1 MEAVSI
7 ASLWSR
13 GNTLRRRFR
22 AHESAGRSA
31 DPTDPARLPPL
42 VAEILGDLVD
52 TYNVFMIGD
61 PTGRDLDQ
69 VRLGPQERDFART
82 VVDAALPIVEA
93 VQASDGVATTE
104 AVGALTEQIQA
115 ACDAASSPDVNSD
128 QAVEL
133 GRKTISNFVVELLRR
148 SYSSILAL
156 PGMTLKDARAGIVGT
171 AAWEAL
177 VHHQELIKIVAQNA
191 DKLKAFVDQ
200 AFQNPDLAR
209 IIDIIAQGSAFVQ

>member
-1 MEAVSI
+1 M
-7 ASLWSR
+7 
-13 GNTLRRRFR
+13 
-22 AHESAGRSA
+22 
-31 DPTDPARLPPL
+31 
-42 VAEILGDLVD
+42 D

-69 VRLGPQERDFART
+69 VRLGSQERDFART

-93 VQASDGVATTE
+93 VQASNGVATTE